1 MCERAMSHQ
10 AAGTSS
16 RWHAAVSLR
25 LTAPSS
31 SLPMRPQLWSHSVNR
46 RTRTAA
52 AVGAARA
59 VQTAATSAA
68 AYAKSMDDGFK
79 YFELELPP
87 PVNSRVKKADFVR
100 SSTKTADCPKD
111 KKHEFA
117 VIGRSNVGKSSLINS
132 LAESKGLAR
141 TSKNPGASPPAWAT
155 HTQPSTHSLPHADKQ
170 MAACHACRQ
179 PPSFLCNTIPHRT
192 PHAGMTRLINHYLIN
207 DVWYLVDLPGYG

>member
-1 MCERAMSHQ
+1 MCERVISHQ

-16 RWHAAVSLR
+16 RCHAAFSLR
-25 LTAPSS
+25 VPAPLS
-31 SLPMRPQLWSHSVNR
+31 PMRPQLWSHSVNR
-46 RTRTAA
+46 RTAAA
-52 AVGAARA
+52 AVGAART
-59 VQTAATSAA
+59 VQTAATSAAA

-141 TSKNPGASPPAWAT
+141 TSKNPGASSPAWASAVPVRRCR
-155 HTQPSTHSLPHADKQ
+155 PSPSLTNRQTRKWLPAMAKPPTPSLLCKRAPCSPHPLGCSSQA
-170 MAACHACRQ
+170 
-179 PPSFLCNTIPHRT
+179 
-192 PHAGMTRLINHYLIN
+192 
-207 DVWYLVDLPGYG
+207 